1 MSGNKEE
8 IRVKMLIIGESYVG
22 KSSLLQ
28 QYVDEKFSQNHQATI
43 GVQYK
48 QKTLK
53 MGDNTI
59 RIQIWD
65 TAGTTRYN
73 TITPNYYRN
82 VDGILLVFDITNI
95 KSFEMVSFWIKE
107 INEKTDIGKKDLL
120 LVGNKIDLEANRE
133 VKKED
138 GAKVADDIGIQY
150 VQTSA
155 RTFEETKVAFE
166 KLITQILKNNKK
178 M

>member
-1 MSGNKEE
+1 
-8 IRVKMLIIGESYVG
+8 
-22 KSSLLQ
+22 
-28 QYVDEKFSQNHQATI
+28 
-43 GVQYK
+43 
-48 QKTLK
+48 

-150 VQTSA
+150 V
-155 RTFEETKVAFE
+155 
-166 KLITQILKNNKK
+166 
-178 M
+178 